1 MGHAVHLSTLTQ
13 KGQIT
18 IPADIRH
25 SLHMHTGDK
34 VAIELVHGKVML
46 KKLEPFDYEYH
57 QALSGTLSE
66 WASKEDDDAY
76 EDL

>member
-13 KGQIT
+13 KGQVT

-46 KKLEPFDYEYH
+46 MKTYEPYSIVVVPFPYLLIH
-57 QALSGTLSE
+57 AFLC
-66 WASKEDDDAY
+66 
-76 EDL
+76 